1 MNPYEVLLMLDAE
14 LDEARQSEIV
24 ARCKEIVETG
34 SGNWLEA
41 ADWGRR
47 KLAYE
52 IDHKTDAFYHLLS
65 FDSPADALEEVTR
78 VMKITEGVVRHMAVR
93 RIDGSGSAAAP
104 PPPPPPQATES
115 RSHSRSDSRSESRTE
130 SRTE

>member
-14 LDEARQSEIV
+14 LGETQQGEIV
-24 ARCKEIVETG
+24 ERCKEIVENG
-34 SGNWLEA
+34 DGNWLEP

-65 FDSPADALEEVTR
+65 FDSSPAALHEVTR
-78 VMKITEGVVRHMAVR
+78 VMKITEGVMRHMAVR
-93 RIDGSGSAAAP
+93 RIDGSGAAAAAP
-104 PPPPPPQATES
+104 PPAT
-115 RSHSRSDSRSESRTE
+115 D
-130 SRTE
+130 

>member
-14 LDEARQSEIV
+14 LGETQQGEIV
-24 ARCKEIVETG
+24 GRCKEIVENG
-34 SGNWLEA
+34 SGSWLDA

-52 IDHKTDAFYHLLS
+52 IDHKTDAFYHLLT
-65 FDSPADALEEVTR
+65 FDSPPAALEELTR

-93 RIDGSGSAAAP
+93 RIEGAPAAPAPAP
-104 PPPPPPQATES
+104 PPAPP
-115 RSHSRSDSRSESRTE
+115 SE
-130 SRTE
+130 

>member
-14 LDEARQSEIV
+14 LAETQQGEIV
-24 ARCKEIVETG
+24 QRCKEIVEGG

-52 IDHKTDAFYHLLS
+52 IDHKTDAFYHLLT
-65 FDSPADALEEVTR
+65 FDSPPAALEEVTR

-93 RIDGSGSAAAP
+93 RIETAAAP
-104 PPPPPPQATES
+104 SAPTPPPAASVPAT
-115 RSHSRSDSRSESRTE
+115 SE
-130 SRTE
+130 

>member
-14 LDEARQSEIV
+14 VGEAQQGEIV
-24 ARCKEIVETG
+24 GRCKEIIENG

-52 IDHKTDAFYHLLS
+52 IDHKTDAFYHLLT
-65 FDSPADALEEVTR
+65 FDSSPAALEEVTR
-78 VMKITEGVVRHMAVR
+78 VMKITEGVIRHLAVR
-93 RIDGSGSAAAP
+93 RTEGTGAGAAP
-104 PPPPPPQATES
+104 PPQSTA
-115 RSHSRSDSRSESRTE
+115 
-130 SRTE
+130 